1 MSRFKDFGAGDSG
14 DSTPLSFKLHD
25 EEFHCLRSIQGKILL
40 DLVAKTSADDPAA
53 SAGIITEFFSYVLED
68 ESFTRFDALLKD
80 KYKIVSVDTLGEI
93 TGWLMGEYTNRPTEG
108 PEVS

>member
-1 MSRFKDFGAGDSG
+1 MTRFKDFGAGDAAEG
-14 DSTPLSFKLHD
+14 TPLSFKLHD
-25 EEFHCLRSIQGKILL
+25 EEFHCVRNIQGKLLL
-40 DLVAKTSADDPAA
+40 DLVSRTNSDDPAA

-68 ESFTRFDALLKD
+68 ESFTRFDALLSD
-80 KYKIVSVDTLGEI
+80 KYKIVTVDTLGEI

>member
-1 MSRFKDFGAGDSG
+1 MTRFKDFGAGDVAESA
-14 DSTPLSFKLHD
+14 PLSFKIHD
-25 EEFHCLRSIQGKILL
+25 EEFHCLPNIQGKLLL
-40 DLVAKTSADDPAA
+40 DLVSKTRSDDPAT

-68 ESFTRFDALLKD
+68 ESFTRFDALLTD
-80 KYKIVSVDTLGEI
+80 KHRIVTVDTLGEI

>member
-14 DSTPLSFKLHD
+14 DSAPLSFKIHG
-25 EEFHCLRSIQGKILL
+25 EEFHCVRNIQGKLLL
-40 DLVAKTSADDPAA
+40 DLVSKTRSDDPAT

-68 ESFTRFDALLKD
+68 ESYVRFDALLND